1 MVKVV
6 KDPLDKE
13 KKRTIHNST
22 TETPLDGAGK
32 NGKNVKTTSSNGFS
46 LLWNYY
52 KLSVICHSIMVS
64 TIWILYWLAAH
75 DKLFIQTTE

>member
-22 TETPLDGAGK
+22 TETPLDSAGK
-32 NGKNVKTTSSNGFS
+32 NGKNVKTTSTNRFT

-52 KLSVICHSIMVS
+52 KLSVICRSIVVS